1 MLRPVPL
8 FHSLQPS
15 PILHVEK
22 KQRAIRQSVQ
32 KMTIPKIH
40 NALHFSGSM
49 LVRMS
54 IKLSRPQRYP
64 SSLLPSTHGLRW
76 SRVRGGGMGTVF
88 PKSIIQ
94 IPALPV
100 RSWTNNKEL
109 PTTYRKTQQDRPY
122 QSLYFTSAVQ
132 NEEQQNEDASHLMG
146 FEEIRFFQHSLQFLQ
161 PLLVASL

>member
-1 MLRPVPL
+1 
-8 FHSLQPS
+8 
-15 PILHVEK
+15 
-22 KQRAIRQSVQ
+22 
-32 KMTIPKIH
+32 MTILKIH
-40 NALHFSGSM
+40 IAFHFSGSM

-76 SRVRGGGMGTVF
+76 SRVRGGGIGTVF

-109 PTTYRKTQQDRPY
+109 PTTCRKTAFY
-122 QSLYFTSAVQ
+122 QSISSAESTIKWIWKMKMHVTSCVLKKSDFSSTARSSFRRCWQLLCVNRKSQTINLFT
-132 NEEQQNEDASHLMG
+132 
-146 FEEIRFFQHSLQFLQ
+146 
-161 PLLVASL
+161 